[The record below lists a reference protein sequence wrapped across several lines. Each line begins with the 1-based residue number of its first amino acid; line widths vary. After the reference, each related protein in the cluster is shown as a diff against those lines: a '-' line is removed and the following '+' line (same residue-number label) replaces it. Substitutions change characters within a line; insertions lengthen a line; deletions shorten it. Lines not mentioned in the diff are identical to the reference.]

1 MMTPINDGEASL
13 VLTTRHDGERL
24 YDPLLRRYITVEDLY
39 AWQLMAVPITVRDA
53 ESGEDVTARVLDAP
67 DQLH

>member
-1 MMTPINDGEASL
+1 MSNVGLPPQWLI
-13 VLTTRHDGERL
+13 
-24 YDPLLRRYITVEDLY
+24 YITVEDLY